1 MVKKAKAP
9 VDQEQPVEETAL
21 DNDAASETAVKP
33 KRKYIRK
40 KKAVDEEV
48 EAIRQIDGVEQ
59 LEPAAEKEEA
69 VMPEPEGEV
78 IDPGPVDARSIHRQG
93 ISKPVH
99 RPAFE
104 HHRAAPRTVHVPV
117 QKPDADFLVP
127 EKFGFDLKEKRTAQ
141 NARSS
146 WLKGFLYFLGT
157 LIILTA
163 VALFLLSAY
172 STNLFNSGSNEETPV
187 TEIVPKNG
195 TEYALLNIPTNLRV
209 GIAAS
214 IKEKFGDDFYISSI
228 SPTVPQVNEDTI
240 FYAPDAE
247 AKATELQKYLAE
259 EGLNTKLQS
268 REELSIPVA
277 VYLVTTVTPDLTGLT
292 AAVFNATNTTGLART
307 NCDTLKTWKAKDCQ
321 AGNAEENTT
330 GTTVTYKDSKVMYM
344 LARTAQYRN
353 AKFEEAATQTEDI
366 RIVVGS

>member
-9 VDQEQPVEETAL
+9 VDQEQPVEETTL
-21 DNDAASETAVKP
+21 DNEVASETEVKP

-40 KKAVDEEV
+40 KKVADEEV

-78 IDPGPVDARSIHRQG
+78 IDPGPVDARSLHRQG
-93 ISKPVH
+93 MNKPVH

-104 HHRAAPRTVHVPV
+104 HHRATPRTVHVPV

-127 EKFGFDLKEKRTAQ
+127 EKFGFDLKEKRARNAQ
-141 NARSS
+141 TS
-146 WLKGFLYFLGT
+146 WLKGFLYLLGT

-187 TEIVPKNG
+187 TEIAPKNG

-228 SPTVPQVNEDTI
+228 SPTVPQVSEDII
-240 FYAPDAE
+240 FHTSDAE

-259 EGLNTKLQS
+259 EGLNTKLQLQ
-268 REELSIPVA
+268 EELSIPVA

-292 AAVFNATNTTGLART
+292 SAVFNATNTTGLART
-307 NCDTLKTWKAKDCQ
+307 NCDTLKTWKVKDCQ

-353 AKFEEAATQTEDI
+353 AKFEENTTQAEDI